1 MSSWLNL
8 YNISYAIGE
17 WVMAIVAAILNF
29 FGQWIGPLSDL
40 ADWLMTVNVLNLI
53 AILIAGVVMMVFVS
67 IINLFIIM
75 WIERK
80 MYGRIHDRRGIM
92 LPIPWKKTHKGTG
105 FLQNLADG
113 MKLIQKE
120 LIVPKNADKW
130 MFDIAPA
137 IIAATSILVFVAIP
151 FSETFYV
158 ANLSGGLIFILAILA
173 IAPFAVVLA
182 GWSSNNKFTLIGGLR
197 GAALMLSYE
206 IPLVLSV
213 LGVVLLSGSLNPIE
227 IVHAQEATVVP
238 WSNIGISGFNW
249 YILPLLPCVIVFMVA
264 LFAELERLP
273 FDLPEAEAELV
284 EGWLTEYSGMRFG
297 LVFVAKWVR
306 TYAGAALITIL
317 FLGGWSGPVLPSELW
332 FIIKSYIVFI
342 IIVWATWS
350 FPRSRIDQIVKIG
363 WNWLIPITIGWLVV
377 AAVFKWVGWF

>member
-1 MSSWLNL
+1 MSSWINL

-17 WVMAIVAAILNF
+17 FVMGIVAAILNF
-29 FGQWIGPLSDL
+29 FGQWIGPLSDF
-40 ADWLMTVNVLNLI
+40 ADWLMSVNVLNLV
-53 AILIAGVVMMVFVS
+53 AIFIAGVVVMVFVS

-92 LPIPWKKTHKGTG
+92 LPGPWKKTHKGTG

-120 LIVPKNADKW
+120 LITPKNADKW
-130 MFDIAPA
+130 MYDIAPA
-137 IIAATSILVFVAIP
+137 IIATTSILAFVAIP

-158 ANLSGGLIFILAILA
+158 ANINAGLIFILAILA

-182 GWSSNNKFTLIGGLR
+182 GWSCNNKFTLIGGLR

-206 IPLVLSV
+206 IPLILSV
-213 LGVVLLSGSLNPIE
+213 IGVILLSGSLNPIE
-227 IVHAQEATVVP
+227 IVQAQQQTSVLGVE
-238 WSNIGISGFNW
+238 NW
-249 YILPLLPCVIVFMVA
+249 YIIPLFPAVIVFMVA

-297 LVFVAKWVR
+297 LVFVSKWVR

-317 FLGGWSGPVLPSELW
+317 FLGGWSGPVLPGELW
-332 FIIKSYIVFI
+332 FIIKSYIVFV

-350 FPRSRIDQIVKIG
+350 FPRSRIDQIVRIG
-363 WNWLIPITIGWLVV
+363 WNWLIPIAIISIVI
-377 AAVFKWVGWF
+377 AAAFKWVGWF

>member
-1 MSSWLNL
+1 MSSWINL

-17 WVMAIVAAILNF
+17 FLMGIVAAILNF
-29 FGQWIGPLSDL
+29 FGQWIGPLSDF
-40 ADWLMTVNVLNLI
+40 ADWLMSVNVLNLV
-53 AILIAGVVMMVFVS
+53 AIFIGGAAVMVFVS

-92 LPIPWKKTHKGTG
+92 LPGPWKKTHKGTG

-120 LIVPKNADKW
+120 LIIPKNADKW
-130 MFDIAPA
+130 MYNIAPA
-137 IIAATSILVFVAIP
+137 IIATTSILVFVAIP

-158 ANLSGGLIFILAILA
+158 ANINGGLIFILAILA

-206 IPLVLSV
+206 IPLILSV
-213 LGVVLLSGSLNPIE
+213 IGVILLSGSLNPIE
-227 IVHAQEATVVP
+227 IVHAQQQTSVL
-238 WSNIGISGFNW
+238 GIENW
-249 YILPLLPCVIVFMVA
+249 YIIPLFPAVIVFMVA

-297 LVFVAKWVR
+297 LVFVSKWVR

-317 FLGGWSGPVLPSELW
+317 FLGGWSGPVLPGELW
-332 FIIKSYIVFI
+332 FIIKSYIVFV

-350 FPRSRIDQIVKIG
+350 FPRSRIDQIVRIG
-363 WNWLIPITIGWLVV
+363 WNWLIPIAIISIVI
-377 AAVFKWVGWF
+377 AAAFKWVGWF

>member
-1 MSSWLNL
+1 MSSWINL

-17 WVMAIVAAILNF
+17 FFMGIVAAILNF

-40 ADWLMTVNVLNLI
+40 ADWLMSVNVLNLV
-53 AILIAGVVMMVFVS
+53 AIFIGGAVVMVFVS

-92 LPIPWKKTHKGTG
+92 LPGPWKKTHKGTG

-120 LIVPKNADKW
+120 LITPKNADKW

-158 ANLSGGLIFILAILA
+158 ADLSGGLIFILAILA

-206 IPLVLSV
+206 IPLILSV
-213 LGVVLLSGSLNPIE
+213 IGVILLSGSLNPIE
-227 IVHAQEATVVP
+227 IVHAQQQT
-238 WSNIGISGFNW
+238 SILGIENW
-249 YILPLLPCVIVFMVA
+249 YIIPLLPAVIVFMVA

-317 FLGGWSGPVLPSELW
+317 FLGGWSGPVLPGELW

-363 WNWLIPITIGWLVV
+363 WNWLIPIAIISIVI
-377 AAVFKWVGWF
+377 AAAFKWVGWF

>member
-1 MSSWLNL
+1 MSSWINL

-17 WVMAIVAAILNF
+17 FLMGIVAAILNF
-29 FGQWIGPLSDL
+29 FGQWIGPLSDF
-40 ADWLMTVNVLNLI
+40 ADWLMSVNVLNLV
-53 AILIAGVVMMVFVS
+53 AIFIGGAAVMVFVS

-92 LPIPWKKTHKGTG
+92 LPGPWKKTHKGTG

-120 LIVPKNADKW
+120 LITPKNADKW
-130 MFDIAPA
+130 MYDIAPA
-137 IIAATSILVFVAIP
+137 IIATTSILAFVAIP

-158 ANLSGGLIFILAILA
+158 ANINAGLIFILAILA
-173 IAPFAVVLA
+173 IAPLAVVLA

-206 IPLVLSV
+206 IPLILSV
-213 LGVVLLSGSLNPIE
+213 IGVILLSGSLNPIE
-227 IVHAQEATVVP
+227 IVHAQQQT
-238 WSNIGISGFNW
+238 SNLGIENW
-249 YILPLLPCVIVFMVA
+249 YIIPLFPAVIVFMVA

-297 LVFVAKWVR
+297 LVFVSKWVR

-317 FLGGWSGPVLPSELW
+317 FLGGWSGPVLPGELW
-332 FIIKSYIVFI
+332 FIIKSYIVFV

-350 FPRSRIDQIVKIG
+350 FPRSRIDQIVRIG
-363 WNWLIPITIGWLVV
+363 WNWLIPIAIVSIV
-377 AAVFKWVGWF
+377 IAAAFKWVGWF

>member
-1 MSSWLNL
+1 MSSWINL

-17 WVMAIVAAILNF
+17 FVMGIVAAILNF
-29 FGQWIGPLSDL
+29 FGQWIGPLSDF
-40 ADWLMTVNVLNLI
+40 ADWLMSVNVLNLV
-53 AILIAGVVMMVFVS
+53 AIFIGGAVVMVFVS

-92 LPIPWKKTHKGTG
+92 LPGPWKKTHKGTG

-120 LIVPKNADKW
+120 LITPKNADKW
-130 MFDIAPA
+130 MYDIAPA
-137 IIAATSILVFVAIP
+137 IIATTSILAFVAIP

-158 ANLSGGLIFILAILA
+158 ANINGGLIFILAILA

-206 IPLVLSV
+206 IPLILSV
-213 LGVVLLSGSLNPIE
+213 IGVILLSGSLNPIE
-227 IVHAQEATVVP
+227 IVQAQQQTSVLGVE
-238 WSNIGISGFNW
+238 NW
-249 YILPLLPCVIVFMVA
+249 YIIPLFPAVIVFMVA

-297 LVFVAKWVR
+297 LVFVSKWVR

-317 FLGGWSGPVLPSELW
+317 FLGGWSGPVLPGELW
-332 FIIKSYIVFI
+332 FIIKSYIVFV

-350 FPRSRIDQIVKIG
+350 FPRSRIDQIVRIG
-363 WNWLIPITIGWLVV
+363 WNWLIPIAIISIVI
-377 AAVFKWVGWF
+377 AAAFKWVGWF

>member
-1 MSSWLNL
+1 MSSWINL

-17 WVMAIVAAILNF
+17 FLMGIVAAILNF
-29 FGQWIGPLSDL
+29 FGQWIGPLSDF
-40 ADWLMTVNVLNLI
+40 ADWLMSVNVLNLV
-53 AILIAGVVMMVFVS
+53 AILIGGVVVMVFVS

-92 LPIPWKKTHKGTG
+92 LPGPWKKTHKGTG

-120 LIVPKNADKW
+120 LIIPKNADKW
-130 MFDIAPA
+130 MYNIAPA
-137 IIAATSILVFVAIP
+137 IIATTSILAFVAIP

-158 ANLSGGLIFILAILA
+158 ANINGGLIFILAILA

-206 IPLVLSV
+206 IPLILSV
-213 LGVVLLSGSLNPIE
+213 IGVILLSGSLNPIE
-227 IVHAQEATVVP
+227 IVQAQQQTSVLGVE
-238 WSNIGISGFNW
+238 NW
-249 YILPLLPCVIVFMVA
+249 YIIPLFPAVIVFMVA

-297 LVFVAKWVR
+297 LVFVSKWVR

-317 FLGGWSGPVLPSELW
+317 FLGGWSGPVLPGELW
-332 FIIKSYIVFI
+332 FIIKSYIVFV

-350 FPRSRIDQIVKIG
+350 FPRSRIDQIVRIG
-363 WNWLIPITIGWLVV
+363 WNWLIPIAIISIVI
-377 AAVFKWVGWF
+377 AAAFKWVGWF

>member
-1 MSSWLNL
+1 MSSWINL

-17 WVMAIVAAILNF
+17 FVMGIVAAILNF

-40 ADWLMTVNVLNLI
+40 ADWLMSVNVLNLV
-53 AILIAGVVMMVFVS
+53 AIFIGGAVVMVFVS

-92 LPIPWKKTHKGTG
+92 LPGPWKKTHKGTG

-120 LIVPKNADKW
+120 LITPKNADKW
-130 MFDIAPA
+130 MYDIAPA
-137 IIAATSILVFVAIP
+137 IIATTSILAFVAIP

-158 ANLSGGLIFILAILA
+158 ANINGGLIFILAILA

-206 IPLVLSV
+206 IPLILSV
-213 LGVVLLSGSLNPIE
+213 IGVILLSGSLNPIE
-227 IVHAQEATVVP
+227 IVQAQQQTSVLGVE
-238 WSNIGISGFNW
+238 NW
-249 YILPLLPCVIVFMVA
+249 YIIPLFPAVIVFMVA

-297 LVFVAKWVR
+297 LVFVSKWVR

-317 FLGGWSGPVLPSELW
+317 FLGGWSGPVLPGELW
-332 FIIKSYIVFI
+332 FIIKSYIVFV

-350 FPRSRIDQIVKIG
+350 FPRSRIDQIVRIG
-363 WNWLIPITIGWLVV
+363 WNWLIPIAIISIVI
-377 AAVFKWVGWF
+377 AAAFKWVGWF

>member
-1 MSSWLNL
+1 MTSLINL

-17 WVMAIVAAILNF
+17 FFMGIVAAILNF
-29 FGQWIGPLSDL
+29 FGQWIPALSDF
-40 ADWLMTVNVLNLI
+40 ADWLMSVNVLNLV
-53 AILIAGVVMMVFVS
+53 AIFIGGAVVMVFVS
-67 IINLFIIM
+67 IVNLFIIM

-80 MYGRIHDRRGIM
+80 MYGRFHDRRGIM
-92 LPIPWKKTHKGTG
+92 LPGPWKKTHKGTG

-120 LIVPKNADKW
+120 LITPKNADKW

-158 ANLSGGLIFILAILA
+158 ANLQGGLIFILAILA

-206 IPLVLSV
+206 IPLILSV
-213 LGVVLLSGSLNPIE
+213 VGVILLSGSLNPLE
-227 IVHAQEATVVP
+227 IVHAQQQT
-238 WSNIGISGFNW
+238 SILGIENW
-249 YILPLLPCVIVFMVA
+249 YIIPLFPAVIVFMVA

-317 FLGGWSGPVLPSELW
+317 FLGGWSGPVLPGELW
-332 FIIKSYIVFI
+332 FIIKSYIVFV

-363 WNWLIPITIGWLVV
+363 WNWLIPIAIVSIV
-377 AAVFKWVGWF
+377 IAAAFKWVGWF

>member
-1 MSSWLNL
+1 MSSWINL

-17 WVMAIVAAILNF
+17 FLMGIVAAILNF
-29 FGQWIGPLSDL
+29 FGQWIGPLSDF
-40 ADWLMTVNVLNLI
+40 ADWLMSVNVLNLV
-53 AILIAGVVMMVFVS
+53 AIFIGGTAVMVFVS

-80 MYGRIHDRRGIM
+80 MYGRIQDRRGIM
-92 LPIPWKKTHKGTG
+92 LPGPWKKTHKGTG

-113 MKLIQKE
+113 MKLLQKE
-120 LIVPKNADKW
+120 LIIPKNADKW
-130 MFDIAPA
+130 IFDIAPA
-137 IIAATSILVFVAIP
+137 IIATTSILVFVAIP

-158 ANLSGGLIFILAILA
+158 ANLSAGLIFILAILA

-206 IPLVLSV
+206 IPLILSV
-213 LGVVLLSGSLNPIE
+213 IGVILLSGSLNPIE
-227 IVHAQEATVVP
+227 IVHAQQQTSILGVE
-238 WSNIGISGFNW
+238 NW
-249 YILPLLPCVIVFMVA
+249 YIIPLFPAVIVFMVA

-297 LVFVAKWVR
+297 LVFVSKWVR

-317 FLGGWSGPVLPSELW
+317 FLGGWSGPVLPGELW
-332 FIIKSYIVFI
+332 FIIKSYIVFV
-342 IIVWATWS
+342 IIVWVTWS

-363 WNWLIPITIGWLVV
+363 WNWLIPIAIISIVI
-377 AAVFKWVGWF
+377 AAAFKWVGWF

>member
-1 MSSWLNL
+1 MSSLVNL

-17 WVMAIVAAILNF
+17 FLMGIVAAILNF
-29 FGQWIGPLSDL
+29 FGQWIGPLSDF
-40 ADWLMTVNVLNLI
+40 ADWLMSVNVLNFV
-53 AILIAGVVMMVFVS
+53 AIFIGGAVVMVFVS

-92 LPIPWKKTHKGTG
+92 LPGPWRKTHKGTG

-120 LIVPKNADKW
+120 LITPKNADKW

-137 IIAATSILVFVAIP
+137 IIAATSILAFVAIP

-158 ANLSGGLIFILAILA
+158 ANLNGGLIFILAILA
-173 IAPFAVVLA
+173 IAPFAVLLA
-182 GWSSNNKFTLIGGLR
+182 GGSSNNKFTLIGGLR

-206 IPLVLSV
+206 IPLILSV
-213 LGVVLLSGSLNPIE
+213 VGVILLSGSLNPLE
-227 IVHAQEATVVP
+227 IVHAQQQTSILGVE
-238 WSNIGISGFNW
+238 NW
-249 YILPLLPCVIVFMVA
+249 YIIPLFPAVIVFMVA

-317 FLGGWSGPVLPSELW
+317 FLGGWSGPVLPGEVW
-332 FIIKSYIVFI
+332 FIIKSYIVFVV
-342 IIVWATWS
+342 IVWATWS
-350 FPRSRIDQIVKIG
+350 FPRSRIDQIVRIG
-363 WNWLIPITIGWLVV
+363 WNWLIPIAIISIVI
-377 AAVFKWVGWF
+377 AAAFKWVGWF

>member
-1 MSSWLNL
+1 MSSWIDL
-8 YNISYAIGE
+8 YKISYAIGE
-17 WVMAIVAAILNF
+17 FLMGIVAAILNF

-40 ADWLMTVNVLNLI
+40 ADWLMTVNVLNLV
-53 AILIAGVVMMVFVS
+53 AIFIGGAVMMVFVS

-92 LPIPWKKTHKGTG
+92 LPGPWRKTHKGTG

-120 LIVPKNADKW
+120 LITPKNADKW

-158 ANLSGGLIFILAILA
+158 ADLNGGLIFILAILA

-206 IPLVLSV
+206 IPLILSV
-213 LGVVLLSGSLNPIE
+213 IGVILLSGSLNPIE
-227 IVHAQEATVVP
+227 IVHAQQQT
-238 WSNIGISGFNW
+238 SIIGIENW
-249 YILPLLPCVIVFMVA
+249 YIIPLFPAVIVFMVA

-317 FLGGWSGPVLPSELW
+317 FLGGWSGPVLPGELW
-332 FIIKSYIVFI
+332 FIIKSYIVFV

-350 FPRSRIDQIVKIG
+350 FPRSRIDQIVRIG
-363 WNWLIPITIGWLVV
+363 WNWLIPIAIISIVI
-377 AAVFKWVGWF
+377 AAAFKWVGWF

>member
-1 MSSWLNL
+1 MSSWINL

-17 WVMAIVAAILNF
+17 FLMGIVAAILNF
-29 FGQWIGPLSDL
+29 FGQWIGPLSDF
-40 ADWLMTVNVLNLI
+40 ADWLMSVNVLNLV
-53 AILIAGVVMMVFVS
+53 AIFIGGAAVMVFVS

-92 LPIPWKKTHKGTG
+92 LPGPWKKTHKGTG

-120 LIVPKNADKW
+120 LITPKNADKW
-130 MFDIAPA
+130 MYDIAPA
-137 IIAATSILVFVAIP
+137 IIATTSILAFVAIP

-158 ANLSGGLIFILAILA
+158 ANINAGLIFILAILA

-206 IPLVLSV
+206 IPLILSV
-213 LGVVLLSGSLNPIE
+213 IGVILLSGSLNPIE
-227 IVHAQEATVVP
+227 IVHAQQQTSVLGVE
-238 WSNIGISGFNW
+238 NW
-249 YILPLLPCVIVFMVA
+249 YIIPLFPAVIVFMVA

-297 LVFVAKWVR
+297 LVFVSKWVR

-317 FLGGWSGPVLPSELW
+317 FLGGWSGPVLPGELW
-332 FIIKSYIVFI
+332 FIIKSYIVFV

-350 FPRSRIDQIVKIG
+350 FPRSRIDQIVRIG
-363 WNWLIPITIGWLVV
+363 WNWLIPIAIISIVI
-377 AAVFKWVGWF
+377 AAAFKWVGWF

>member
-1 MSSWLNL
+1 MSSWINL

-17 WVMAIVAAILNF
+17 FLMGIVAAILNF
-29 FGQWIGPLSDL
+29 FGQWIGPLSDF
-40 ADWLMTVNVLNLI
+40 ADWLMSVNVLNLV
-53 AILIAGVVMMVFVS
+53 AIFIGGTAVMVFVS

-80 MYGRIHDRRGIM
+80 MYGRIQDRRGIM
-92 LPIPWKKTHKGTG
+92 LPGPWKKTHKGTG

-113 MKLIQKE
+113 MKLLQKE
-120 LIVPKNADKW
+120 LITPKNADKW
-130 MFDIAPA
+130 MYDIAPA
-137 IIAATSILVFVAIP
+137 IIATTSILVFVAIP

-158 ANLSGGLIFILAILA
+158 ANLNGGLIFILAILA
-173 IAPFAVVLA
+173 IAPFAVLLA

-206 IPLVLSV
+206 IPLILSV
-213 LGVVLLSGSLNPIE
+213 IGVILLSGSLNPIE
-227 IVHAQEATVVP
+227 IVQAQQQTSILGVE
-238 WSNIGISGFNW
+238 NW
-249 YILPLLPCVIVFMVA
+249 YIIPLFPAVIVFMVA

-297 LVFVAKWVR
+297 LVFVSKWVR

-317 FLGGWSGPVLPSELW
+317 FLGGWSGPVLPGELW
-332 FIIKSYIVFI
+332 FIIKSYIVFV
-342 IIVWATWS
+342 IIVWVTWS

-363 WNWLIPITIGWLVV
+363 WNWLIPIAIISIVI
-377 AAVFKWVGWF
+377 AAAFKWVGWF

>member
-1 MSSWLNL
+1 MSSWINL
-8 YNISYAIGE
+8 YNISYTIGE
-17 WVMAIVAAILNF
+17 LLMGILAAILNF

-40 ADWLMTVNVLNLI
+40 ADWLMSVNVLNLV
-53 AILIAGVVMMVFVS
+53 AIFIGGVVMMVFVS

-92 LPIPWKKTHKGTG
+92 LPGPWKKTHKGTG

-120 LIVPKNADKW
+120 LITPKNADKW

-158 ANLSGGLIFILAILA
+158 ANLNGGLIFILAILA

-206 IPLVLSV
+206 IPLILSV
-213 LGVVLLSGSLNPIE
+213 VGVILLSGSLNPLE
-227 IVHAQEATVVP
+227 IVQAQQQTSILGVE
-238 WSNIGISGFNW
+238 NW
-249 YILPLLPCVIVFMVA
+249 YIIPLFPAVIVFMVA

-317 FLGGWSGPVLPSELW
+317 FLGGWSGPVLPGELW
-332 FIIKSYIVFI
+332 FIIKSYIVFV

-363 WNWLIPITIGWLVV
+363 WNWLIPIAIISIVI
-377 AAVFKWVGWF
+377 AAAFKWVGWF

>member
-1 MSSWLNL
+1 MSSWINL

-17 WVMAIVAAILNF
+17 FLMGIVAAILNF
-29 FGQWIGPLSDL
+29 FGQWIGPLSDF
-40 ADWLMTVNVLNLI
+40 ADWLMSVNVLNLV
-53 AILIAGVVMMVFVS
+53 AILIGGVVVMVFVS

-92 LPIPWKKTHKGTG
+92 LPGPWKKTHKGTG

-130 MFDIAPA
+130 MYDIAPA
-137 IIAATSILVFVAIP
+137 IIATTSILAFVAIP

-158 ANLSGGLIFILAILA
+158 ANINGGLIFILAILA

-206 IPLVLSV
+206 IPLILSV
-213 LGVVLLSGSLNPIE
+213 IGVILLSGSLNPIE
-227 IVHAQEATVVP
+227 IVQAQQQTSVLGVE
-238 WSNIGISGFNW
+238 NW
-249 YILPLLPCVIVFMVA
+249 YIIPLFPAVIVFMVA

-297 LVFVAKWVR
+297 LVFVSKWVR

-317 FLGGWSGPVLPSELW
+317 FLGGWSGPVLPGELW
-332 FIIKSYIVFI
+332 FIIKSYIVFV

-350 FPRSRIDQIVKIG
+350 FPRSRIDQIVRIG
-363 WNWLIPITIGWLVV
+363 WNWLIPIAIISIVI
-377 AAVFKWVGWF
+377 AAAFKWVGWF

>member
-1 MSSWLNL
+1 MSSWINL

-17 WVMAIVAAILNF
+17 FLMGIVAAILNF
-29 FGQWIGPLSDL
+29 FGQWIGPLSDF
-40 ADWLMTVNVLNLI
+40 ADWLMSVNVLNLV
-53 AILIAGVVMMVFVS
+53 AIFIGGAAVMVFVS

-92 LPIPWKKTHKGTG
+92 LPGPWKKTHKGTG

-120 LIVPKNADKW
+120 LITPKNADKW
-130 MFDIAPA
+130 MYDIAPA
-137 IIAATSILVFVAIP
+137 IIATTSILAFVAIP

-158 ANLSGGLIFILAILA
+158 ANINAGLIFILAILA
-173 IAPFAVVLA
+173 IAPLAVVLA

-206 IPLVLSV
+206 IPLILSV
-213 LGVVLLSGSLNPIE
+213 IGVILLSGSLNPIE
-227 IVHAQEATVVP
+227 IVHAQQQTSVLGVE
-238 WSNIGISGFNW
+238 NW
-249 YILPLLPCVIVFMVA
+249 YIIPLFPAVIVFMVA

-297 LVFVAKWVR
+297 LVFVSKWVR

-317 FLGGWSGPVLPSELW
+317 FLGGWSGPVLPGELW
-332 FIIKSYIVFI
+332 FIIKSYIVFV

-350 FPRSRIDQIVKIG
+350 FPRSRIDQIVRIG
-363 WNWLIPITIGWLVV
+363 WNWLIPIAIISIVI
-377 AAVFKWVGWF
+377 AAAFKWVGWF

>member
-1 MSSWLNL
+1 MSSWINL

-17 WVMAIVAAILNF
+17 FLMGIVAAILNF
-29 FGQWIGPLSDL
+29 FGQWIGPLSDF
-40 ADWLMTVNVLNLI
+40 ADWLMSVNVLNLV
-53 AILIAGVVMMVFVS
+53 AIFIGGAVVMVFVS

-92 LPIPWKKTHKGTG
+92 LPGPWKKTHKGTG

-120 LIVPKNADKW
+120 LITPKNADKW
-130 MFDIAPA
+130 MYDIAPA
-137 IIAATSILVFVAIP
+137 IIATTSILAFVAIP

-158 ANLSGGLIFILAILA
+158 ANINAGLIFILAILA

-206 IPLVLSV
+206 IPLILSV
-213 LGVVLLSGSLNPIE
+213 IGVILLSGSLNPIE
-227 IVHAQEATVVP
+227 IVQAQQQTSVLGVE
-238 WSNIGISGFNW
+238 NW
-249 YILPLLPCVIVFMVA
+249 YIIPLFPAVIVFMVA

-297 LVFVAKWVR
+297 LVFVSKWVR

-317 FLGGWSGPVLPSELW
+317 FLGGWSGPVLPGELW
-332 FIIKSYIVFI
+332 FIIKSYIVFV

-350 FPRSRIDQIVKIG
+350 FPRSRIDQIVRIG
-363 WNWLIPITIGWLVV
+363 WNWLIPIAIISIVI
-377 AAVFKWVGWF
+377 AAAFKWVGWF

>member
-1 MSSWLNL
+1 MSSWINL

-17 WVMAIVAAILNF
+17 FLMGIVAAILNF
-29 FGQWIGPLSDL
+29 FGQWIGPLSDF
-40 ADWLMTVNVLNLI
+40 ADWLMSVNVLNLV
-53 AILIAGVVMMVFVS
+53 AIFIGGAAMLVFVS
-67 IINLFIIM
+67 IVNLFIIM

-92 LPIPWKKTHKGTG
+92 LPGPWKKTHKGTG

-113 MKLIQKE
+113 MKLLQKE
-120 LIVPKNADKW
+120 LITPKNADKW
-130 MFDIAPA
+130 MYDIAPA

-158 ANLSGGLIFILAILA
+158 ANINGGLIFILAILA

-182 GWSSNNKFTLIGGLR
+182 GWSSNNKFTLIGGMR

-206 IPLVLSV
+206 IPLILSV
-213 LGVVLLSGSLNPIE
+213 IGVILLSGSLNPIE
-227 IVHAQEATVVP
+227 IVHAQQQT
-238 WSNIGISGFNW
+238 SILGIENW
-249 YILPLLPCVIVFMVA
+249 YIIPLFPAVIVFMVA

-317 FLGGWSGPVLPSELW
+317 FLGGWSGPVLPGELW
-332 FIIKSYIVFI
+332 FIIKSYIVFV

-350 FPRSRIDQIVKIG
+350 FPRSRIDQIVRIG
-363 WNWLIPITIGWLVV
+363 WNWLIPIAIISIVI
-377 AAVFKWVGWF
+377 AAAFKWVGWF